1 MKGEIVAVSE
11 VCAIKQGCKNGAD
24 CIMSDA
30 FLRIS
35 TAKTSKAL
43 LFFFSI
49 KRANKRIVNLFLSIE
64 QYSSKKT
71 VKLQKNSNNPSKPI
85 LSTIKN
91 LW

>member
-43 LFFFSI
+43 YSFF
-49 KRANKRIVNLFLSIE
+49 R
-64 QYSSKKT
+64 
-71 VKLQKNSNNPSKPI
+71 
-85 LSTIKN
+85 
-91 LW
+91 